1 MGLMFWIFLI
11 LAICSA
17 TLFIVLS
24 KGQRGLLSLALKA
37 IASFCFILLAMGAV
51 YNKGINLPYF
61 LVVMGLVASLV
72 GDVVLA
78 LPDMKEMQAKSQ
90 ALTLVGGLSFAVAH
104 CFYLAAMIILF
115 GCRWW
120 VILVA
125 VALGLIFFFGNKM
138 IGKLDYGKLTYGMP
152 FYATFVSLVVAESI
166 MAIINGSA
174 TVAIMLVV
182 GFVLF
187 WLSDIVLMNIYFGN
201 KTDKQKVN
209 YYYFNLAFY
218 YGAQILIALS
228 LWFI

>member
-1 MGLMFWIFLI
+1 MKLINADYLTGRIFTE
-11 LAICSA
+11 A
-17 TLFIVLS
+17 
-24 KGQRGLLSLALKA
+24 
-37 IASFCFILLAMGAV
+37 
-51 YNKGINLPYF
+51 
-61 LVVMGLVASLV
+61 
-72 GDVVLA
+72 D
-78 LPDMKEMQAKSQ
+78 
-90 ALTLVGGLSFAVAH
+90 LTNAH
-104 CFYLAAMIILF
+104 TCY
-115 GCRWW
+115 
-120 VILVA
+120 
-125 VALGLIFFFGNKM
+125 
-138 IGKLDYGKLTYGMP
+138 
-152 FYATFVSLVVAESI
+152 ESI

>member
-78 LPDMKEMQAKSQ
+78 LPDMKEMQAKSH

-115 GCRWW
+115 GFRWW

-125 VALGLIFFFGNKM
+125 VALGLIFFFGNKI

>member
-24 KGQRGLLSLALKA
+24 KGQRGLLSFALKA

-115 GCRWW
+115 GFRWW